1 MSVGQRLR
9 QRRMELNM
17 TQAEL
22 ARRLGV
28 TPAVVSNYESG
39 QNPVR
44 SELLEKLI
52 QVLDVEPNVLFQ
64 DIYRGAGF
72 PVSGEERRLVERYR
86 GLTTV
91 GRQTLQS
98 VAEALEAYQADLDLP
113 APEVR
118 QIPLYRCP
126 AAAGLAAPV
135 FGEDFDYI
143 EVTGDVPRGAEFAVR
158 IQGDSMEPYIR
169 DGSIVYVNR
178 DPLASGDVGIFC
190 VDGEMLCKQYVRD
203 RLGMVYLFSLNRKR
217 ADADVILPRDSG
229 RSMVCFGRVLLPA
242 RPPAPS
248 LSL

>member
-17 TQAEL
+17 TQTEL

-64 DIYRGAGF
+64 DIYQGAGF

-126 AAAGLAAPV
+126 AAAGFAAPV

-143 EVTGDVPRGAEFAVR
+143 EVTGDVPRGAEFAVSPTS
-158 IQGDSMEPYIR
+158 GTAPLSTSTATPWPAGTW
-169 DGSIVYVNR
+169 GSSVWTVR
-178 DPLASGDVGIFC
+178 CSAS
-190 VDGEMLCKQYVRD
+190 
-203 RLGMVYLFSLNRKR
+203 ST
-217 ADADVILPRDSG
+217 SG
-229 RSMVCFGRVLLPA
+229 TVWGWCTSSP
-242 RPPAPS
+242 
-248 LSL
+248 

>member
-98 VAEALEAYQADLDLP
+98 VAEALEAYQADLGPPRPGGPADPPLP
-113 APEVR
+113 LPGGGGPRRPGVR
-118 QIPLYRCP
+118 G
-126 AAAGLAAPV
+126 GLRLHRGHRRRTPGGGV
-135 FGEDFDYI
+135 
-143 EVTGDVPRGAEFAVR
+143 RGAHPGGLHGALYPGR
-158 IQGDSMEPYIR
+158 LRCLRQPR
-169 DGSIVYVNR
+169 
-178 DPLASGDVGIFC
+178 PLASGDVGIFC

-217 ADADVILPRDSG
+217 ADADVVLPRDSG

>member
-64 DIYRGAGF
+64 DIYQGAGF

-169 DGSIVYVNR
+169 DGSIV
-178 DPLASGDVGIFC
+178 
-190 VDGEMLCKQYVRD
+190 
-203 RLGMVYLFSLNRKR
+203 
-217 ADADVILPRDSG
+217 
-229 RSMVCFGRVLLPA
+229 
-242 RPPAPS
+242 
-248 LSL
+248 